1 MFNFVDELVKNYEPK
16 QKSISEVMT
25 RLGVTTG
32 HDQSTDQYGDQQSL
46 NSIYDNIT
54 WVYRCIGFIA
64 SNLARIPWIYKRGD
78 EEVELSYNVFQ
89 DPNPMQTRYDFM
101 VESISSLKS
110 AWTILR
116 SCGRILYRAQI
127 NKTAPDSEKRV
138 KDSSVGV
145 RTCSSFLRNTGTT
158 PQNTMVTAKPP

>member
-16 QKSISEVMT
+16 QKSISEVIT

-78 EEVELSYNVFQ
+78 EEVE
-89 DPNPMQTRYDFM
+89 
-101 VESISSLKS
+101 
-110 AWTILR
+110 IL
-116 SCGRILYRAQI
+116 
-127 NKTAPDSEKRV
+127 
-138 KDSSVGV
+138 
-145 RTCSSFLRNTGTT
+145 F
-158 PQNTMVTAKPP
+158 